1 MTAFSMP
8 HFARAAI
15 HSGPAACNG
24 MAGFVAPGRVC
35 DGVVMAWIE
44 LDGAVN
50 VRDLGNLP
58 TEDGQKTARA
68 RLLRADNL
76 QDLSAADVRKLA
88 HDIGVTTVVDLR
100 SSHELAAEG
109 PAPLDAVAGV
119 RHAHHP
125 VLPEVGF
132 NTDVVADAL
141 LARDRMDKVRYP
153 RDPVCGHY
161 LGYLEDRPDQVVGAL
176 RSIAH
181 AGGAAV
187 VHCAAGKDR
196 TGVVVALALTVAGVP
211 AEAVV
216 ADYAASGERTEAIMA
231 RLRRSRLYSRD
242 VNSKPAD
249 LQRPRAETM
258 AAFLEQMDARYGGV
272 ASWLTDHGLSAAD
285 LDALRVK
292 LRAGA

>member
-1 MTAFSMP
+1 MT
-8 HFARAAI
+8 
-15 HSGPAACNG
+15 
-24 MAGFVAPGRVC
+24 
-35 DGVVMAWIE
+35 WIE

-50 VRDLGNLP
+50 VRDLGDLP

-76 QDLSAADVRKLA
+76 QELTGSDVAKLVR
-88 HDIGVTTVVDLR
+88 DIGVTTVVDLR
-100 SSHELAAEG
+100 SSNELAAEG

-125 VLPEVGF
+125 VLPEVGS
-132 NTDVVADAL
+132 NTDMAAAAL
-141 LARDRMDKVRYP
+141 LTRRDQDTSRYP
-153 RDPVCGHY
+153 RDPICGHY

-181 AGGAAV
+181 SQGATL

-211 AEAVV
+211 PQAVV
-216 ADYAASGERTEAIMA
+216 SDYAASGERTEAIMD
-231 RLRRSRLYSRD
+231 RLRRSRLYARDINSR
-242 VNSKPAD
+242 PAD
-249 LQRPRAETM
+249 LHRPRAETM
-258 AAFLEQMDARYGGV
+258 TAFLEQMDARYGGV
-272 ASWLTDHGLSAAD
+272 VSWLTDHGFSAHD
-285 LDALRVK
+285 LNLLRVK

>member
-1 MTAFSMP
+1 MPQVCRTLPGAAAF
-8 HFARAAI
+8 
-15 HSGPAACNG
+15 
-24 MAGFVAPGRVC
+24 GRVC

-50 VRDLGNLP
+50 VRDLGDLP

-68 RLLRADNL
+68 SLLRADNL
-76 QDLSAADVRKLA
+76 QDLSAADVRKLV
-88 HDIGVTTVVDLR
+88 HDTGVTTVVDLR
-100 SSHELAAEG
+100 STNELEAEG

-125 VLPEVGF
+125 VLPELGA

-141 LARDRMDKVRYP
+141 LARDQLDRTRYP
-153 RDPVCGHY
+153 DNPVTGHY
-161 LGYLEDRPDQVVGAL
+161 LGYLEDRPDQVVGAV
-176 RSIAH
+176 RSIARSP
-181 AGGAAV
+181 GAAL

-211 AEAVV
+211 AQAVA
-216 ADYAASGERTEAIMA
+216 ADYAATGERTEAIVA
-231 RLRRSRLYSRD
+231 RLRRSRLYARD
-242 VNSKPAD
+242 IDSKPAD

-272 ASWLTDHGLSAAD
+272 AAWLTDHGFSPGD
-285 LDALRVK
+285 LDVLRVK
-292 LRAGA
+292 LRAGV

>member
-1 MTAFSMP
+1 
-8 HFARAAI
+8 
-15 HSGPAACNG
+15 
-24 MAGFVAPGRVC
+24 MAGFADPGRVC

-50 VRDLGNLP
+50 VRDLGDMP
-58 TEDGQKTARA
+58 TEDGQKTARGS
-68 RLLRADNL
+68 LLRADNL
-76 QDLSAADVRKLA
+76 QDLSAADVRKLVQ
-88 HDIGVTTVVDLR
+88 DIGVTTVVDLR
-100 SSHELAAEG
+100 SSNELAVEG

-125 VLPEVGF
+125 VLPEVGST
-132 NTDVVADAL
+132 TDVIADAL
-141 LARDRMDKVRYP
+141 LARDRMDKFRYP
-153 RDPVCGHY
+153 GD
-161 LGYLEDRPDQVVGAL
+161 LEDRPDQVVGAL
-176 RSIAH
+176 RSVAH
-181 AGGAAV
+181 AGGAAM

-211 AEAVV
+211 AQAVV
-216 ADYAASGERTEAIMA
+216 ADYAATGERTEAIAA

-272 ASWLTDHGLSAAD
+272 ASWLTGHGLSADD
-285 LDALRVK
+285 LEALRVK